1 MPVIVNEFEFSP
13 APQAASPASRPSP
26 AQPPTPPDTGAK
38 VERRLRA
45 HALRDNRLR
54 AD

>member
-1 MPVIVNEFEFSP
+1 MPVIVNELEFSP
-13 APQAASPASRPSP
+13 APQAATPVSRPSP
-26 AQPPTPPDTGAK
+26 AQPPTPPDIGAK
-38 VERRLRA
+38 VDSRLRA